1 MGQILDSNKGLI
13 PIALGPLT
21 IWLGNPHHSRKSIL
35 NKVQSNFLGRAKDTW
50 THKRNYGFFDGTY
63 LASNP
68 QIWAEQQ
75 IGIACATHLG
85 EHILRLHGQMTYS
98 PNNDD
103 EDDASVGGSV
113 TLVETYNFDVCQLI
127 DH

>member
-1 MGQILDSNKGLI
+1 M
-13 PIALGPLT
+13 
-21 IWLGNPHHSRKSIL
+21 
-35 NKVQSNFLGRAKDTW
+35 
-50 THKRNYGFFDGTY
+50 THKHNSGFFDGTY
-63 LASNP
+63 LAGNP
-68 QIWAEQQ
+68 HIWAEQQ